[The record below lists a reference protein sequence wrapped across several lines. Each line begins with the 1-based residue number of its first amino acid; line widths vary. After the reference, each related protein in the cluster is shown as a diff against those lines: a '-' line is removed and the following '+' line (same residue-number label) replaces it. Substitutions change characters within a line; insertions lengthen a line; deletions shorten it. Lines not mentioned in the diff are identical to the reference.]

1 MPGVNVADASALPTD
16 SPTHGTGMFETML
29 QSMADHPSKVQN
41 YNVYGSGE
49 TTTTFEVTKGFI
61 AAVNAGANPINMSLG
76 GGGESELLHQAI
88 IEAYS
93 KGVVV
98 VAAAGN
104 EPVSTPTYPAA
115 WKEVVAVTAANPAGQ
130 YAPYANRGP
139 FIDMTAPGT
148 SYITIGGQTWMM
160 EGTSV
165 STAYVSGLIVN
176 IMNQYRVTP
185 AQALQRLMYAPPQG
199 FTRVR

>member
-1 MPGVNVADASALPTD
+1 
-16 SPTHGTGMFETML
+16 
-29 QSMADHPSKVQN
+29 
-41 YNVYGSGE
+41 
-49 TTTTFEVTKGFI
+49 
-61 AAVNAGANPINMSLG
+61 
-76 GGGESELLHQAI
+76 
-88 IEAYS
+88 
-93 KGVVV
+93 
-98 VAAAGN
+98 
-104 EPVSTPTYPAA
+104 
-115 WKEVVAVTAANPAGQ
+115 
-130 YAPYANRGP
+130 
-139 FIDMTAPGT
+139 MTAPGT